1 MKYLYNLKLNM
12 NGEEKDVKVNLKDKT
27 VSFKNPERVVYIF
40 EDEEMDVIAR
50 AFKATLKEELQKKF
64 K

>member
-1 MKYLYNLKLNM
+1 MKYSYDFKLTIDR
-12 NGEEKDVKVNLKDKT
+12 EEKDVRVNLKDKT